1 MPDRPITF
9 LPMTIDQTSILPG
22 NSLPGPDQPERPCPV
37 CRTPNRLGARFCN
50 MCGAALAE
58 PEPQQDASFVQLRP
72 GMTLEDRYTVQQK
85 IGEGGLGRVYLG
97 VDRAGRKY
105 VLKQIREQ
113 HPGEDPIA
121 HEMYIRSFQR
131 QADIL
136 SSLPHPYLPIARDFI
151 ASPENL
157 VIVMD
162 YVEGRTLSEI
172 MAEASGP
179 LPEKRVLPWAVQVC
193 EALAYLH
200 SKQPPIIH
208 RNIKPKNIILEAG
221 ESEHVRLIG
230 FGLARYYIAGLE
242 HDEDNLGT
250 AGFSP
255 PEQYGGAQ
263 TDPRSDIFGL
273 GATLFTLLTQHNP
286 ADFVRVDEHGQVE
299 LHFPPPHELNPRL
312 SQPASQIVA
321 KALQADPALRFQSG
335 AEMKAA
341 LEEILYQ
348 KPVEIPVQRYLLGQP
363 VPQEETRFCEFKEI
377 KAADPV
383 RAIGRLVE
391 QYVVAFLNSE
401 GGRILWGIRDEDRVV
416 SGVPLDYRQRDE
428 IRRTVIDKILHIQPA
443 IAPSVFRINF
453 HEVYDGDQPMQ
464 DVYIVEIY
472 VPRPQTKLLYFT
484 SDEEVYVKT
493 EAGKKKLSGTEI
505 QAEIIRRLQKSP

>member
-1 MPDRPITF
+1 
-9 LPMTIDQTSILPG
+9 MTIDQTSILPG
-22 NSLPGPDQPERPCPV
+22 NTLPCDKACPLCQSLNRP
-37 CRTPNRLGARFCN
+37 GARFCN
-50 MCGAALAE
+50 MCGAALIEAE
-58 PEPQQDASFVQLRP
+58 PPPQETSFVQLRP
-72 GMTLEDRYTVQQK
+72 GMTLEERYTIQEK

-97 VDRAGRKY
+97 VDRAGRRY

-113 HPGEDPIA
+113 HPGEDPTA
-121 HEMYIRSFQR
+121 HEMYMRSFQR

-151 ASPENL
+151 ASADNL

-162 YVEGRTLSEI
+162 YVEGRNLSEI
-172 MAEASGP
+172 LAENRGP
-179 LPEKRVLPWAVQVC
+179 LPEERVLLWAVQVC

-200 SKQPPIIH
+200 SKRPPIIH
-208 RNIKPKNIILEAG
+208 RNIKPKNIILEQG
-221 ESEHVRLIG
+221 EDEHVRLIG

-242 HDEDNLGT
+242 RDEDNLGT

-255 PEQYGGAQ
+255 PEQYGSAQ
-263 TDPRSDIFGL
+263 TDARSDVFGL
-273 GATLFTLLTQHNP
+273 GATLFTLLTQRNP
-286 ADFVRVDEHGQVE
+286 ADFVQVDESGQVA
-299 LHFPPPHELNPRL
+299 LRFPPAHELNPRL
-312 SQPASQIVA
+312 SLPASQIITR
-321 KALQADPALRFQSG
+321 ALQADPAQRFQAA

-348 KPVEIPVQRYLLGQP
+348 KPGETPVQRYLLEQP
-363 VPQEETRFCEFKEI
+363 VPLEETRFCEFKEI

-401 GGRILWGIRDEDRVV
+401 GGRILWGIRDEDRLVA
-416 SGVPLDYRQRDE
+416 GVPLDYRQRDE
-428 IRRTVIDKILHIQPA
+428 VRRTVIDKILHIQPA
-443 IAPSVFRINF
+443 IAPSVFQINF
-453 HEVYDGDQPMQ
+453 HEVYDGDQPLP

-493 EAGKKKLSGTEI
+493 EAGKKKLSGAEI